1 MQLHRVFRVRVD
13 LIQELRL
20 KVQVPTGTVQVLRDA
35 KQILQVLVL
44 GKPQILLVRVLVMSQ
59 SES

>member
-35 KQILQVLVL
+35 KQILQVPVL